1 MVIRML
7 CCSRGRE
14 PRPEQVARLPLSPAM
29 AAVEDTRPSLEIPVK
44 IGSTRKWI
52 SGVTEQTTSSVS
64 RAAAAAESCAC
75 SDHHHAAGH
84 SAVRAAV
91 GGVPRPG
98 ARAEQGGGG
107 AAVRAA
113 RGGVM
118 MMCDSDVMRLE
129 LET

>member
-1 MVIRML
+1 M
-7 CCSRGRE
+7 
-14 PRPEQVARLPLSPAM
+14 
-29 AAVEDTRPSLEIPVK
+29 
-44 IGSTRKWI
+44 
-52 SGVTEQTTSSVS
+52 TEQTTSSVS

-75 SDHHHAAGH
+75 SDQHDAAGH

-98 ARAEQGGGG
+98 ARAQQGGGG

-113 RGGVM
+113 RGGVIIM

-129 LET
+129 LEK